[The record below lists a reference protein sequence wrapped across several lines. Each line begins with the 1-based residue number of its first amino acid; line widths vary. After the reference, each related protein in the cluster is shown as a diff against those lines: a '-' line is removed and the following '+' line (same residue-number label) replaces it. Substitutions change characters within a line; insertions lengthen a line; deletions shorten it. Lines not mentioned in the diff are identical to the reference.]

1 MQFAKIPD
9 HDAFKNALIRV
20 AATHKVAHAQLFL
33 GPTGS
38 ANLALALAFATYLN
52 CSSPNQTD
60 ACGNC
65 FSCASMEKLTHPD
78 LQLVFPKKTSSAI
91 FDPQSDKN
99 YLETFRNLLKKNP
112 FLTLEEWISAMHF
125 DRKQCQISKKEV
137 GKIIQQLSLKPFMG
151 PYKIVCIWLPEYLHH
166 TAANALLKTLEEPP
180 PCTVFLLIGSN
191 SEKILP
197 TIKSRVQQH
206 AIPLFSEEAIEQM
219 LRNSYSD
226 LDGHRC
232 KEIAFLAQG
241 NLSKAFQLIE
251 QSVGENFDYFSQWIR
266 CCYSGNLIK
275 LVAQSEVFYKL
286 SIEAQK
292 NFFTY
297 ALQMSRATL
306 LGKFNDSLFQI
317 GLPAEATFV
326 KKLGLNVTIN
336 QLKEIITELMQA
348 YYYVERNGNAK
359 MVYLHMSIQI
369 INVFA
374 SV

>member
-9 HDAFKNALIRV
+9 HYAFKNALIRMV
-20 AATHKVAHAQLFL
+20 ATDKVAHAQLFI

-52 CSSPNQTD
+52 CSSSKETD
-60 ACGNC
+60 SCGNC
-65 FSCASMEKLTHPD
+65 FSCASMGKLTHPD

-91 FDPQSDKN
+91 LEPKSDGN
-99 YLETFRNLLKKNP
+99 YLEIFRNLVKKNP
-112 FLTLEEWISAMHF
+112 FLTLEEWATAMHF

-151 PYKIVCIWLPEYLHH
+151 PYKVVCIWLPEYLHH

-180 PCTVFLLIGSN
+180 PYTVFLLIGCN

-197 TIKSRVQQH
+197 TIRSRAQYHV
-206 AIPLFSEEAIEQM
+206 IPPFSEEAIEQIF
-219 LRNSYSD
+219 RNIYSD

-241 NLSKAFQLIE
+241 NLSKAFQLVE
-251 QSVGENFDYFSQWIR
+251 QNLEENFDYFSQWIR

-275 LVAQSEVFYKL
+275 LVAQSEIFYKL

-306 LGKFNDSLFQI
+306 LGKFNDPLFQM
-317 GLPAEATFV
+317 GLPAEATFI
-326 KKLGLNVTIN
+326 KKFGLNVTIN
-336 QLKEIITELMQA
+336 QLKEIITQLMQA

-369 INVFA
+369 TNVFA

>member
-9 HDAFKNALIRV
+9 HYAFKNGLIRV
-20 AATHKVAHAQLFL
+20 ASTDKVAHAQLFI

-52 CSSPNQTD
+52 CIFPKKTD
-60 ACGNC
+60 ACGSC

-78 LQLVFPKKTSSAI
+78 LLLVFPKKTSSAI
-91 FDPQSDKN
+91 FDSKSDRN
-99 YLETFRNLLKKNP
+99 YLEAFRDLLKKNP
-112 FLTLEEWISAMHF
+112 FLSLEEWITAMYF

-137 GKIIQQLSLKPFMG
+137 SKIIQQLSLKPFMG
-151 PYKIVCIWLPEYLHH
+151 PYKVVCIWLPEYLHH

-180 PCTVFLLIGSN
+180 PSTVFLLVGSN

-197 TIKSRVQQH
+197 TIRSRVQH
-206 AIPLFSEEAIEQM
+206 HVIPPFSEEAIGQM
-219 LRNSYSD
+219 LRNIYSD
-226 LDGHRC
+226 LDSHRC

-275 LVAQSEVFYKL
+275 LVAQSEVFCKL

-297 ALQMSRATL
+297 ALQISRATL
-306 LGKFNDSLFQI
+306 LGKFNDPLFQI
-317 GLPAEATFV
+317 GLPAEATFI
-326 KKLGLNVTIN
+326 KKFGLNVTIN
-336 QLKEIITELMQA
+336 QLKNIITQLIQA

-359 MVYLHMSIQI
+359 MIYLHMSIQI
-369 INVFA
+369 IDIFS